1 MVRNLW
7 GRSRRDHESL
17 VARVDE
23 ISQHLNAV
31 SRKISD
37 LDSLTRTLHTD
48 SWNAAGLR
56 AEAASNELKLRFE
69 SLDQLIRSLDHS
81 QIELIRQNHADIWE
95 ADEKRALSLADVVL
109 LSLSPQLEAM
119 RREVIALIGEKAVEV
134 FHEVS
139 RE

>member
-1 MVRNLW
+1 MARKLW
-7 GRSRRDHESL
+7 GRSRRDLETL
-17 VARVDE
+17 AARIDE

-56 AEAASNELKLRFE
+56 AEANSNELKLRFE
-69 SLDQLIRSLDHS
+69 SLENLVR
-81 QIELIRQNHADIWE
+81 RNHTDNWE

-134 FHEVS
+134 FREVS
-139 RE
+139 RES